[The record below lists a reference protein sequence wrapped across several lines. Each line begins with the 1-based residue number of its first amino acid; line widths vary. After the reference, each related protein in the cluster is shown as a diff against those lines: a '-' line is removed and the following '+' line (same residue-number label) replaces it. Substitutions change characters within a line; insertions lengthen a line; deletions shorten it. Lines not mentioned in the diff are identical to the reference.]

1 MEPITAAEIY
11 GYYMQ
16 NKTSGTQIDVI
27 EAFLLDKLRISFR
40 HSNPEVTAVYKQQL
54 NKLLSSFREL
64 LRKINNVKKTAN
76 LNQIIFIDS
85 HICTFLMQ
93 LAEQSNFENTVYP
106 EDGNR
111 NASDTN
117 EFEEDG
123 DEEKHFYKT
132 FSELL

>member
-54 NKLLSSFREL
+54 NKLLSSFRGL
-64 LRKINNVKKTAN
+64 LRKMKNVKKTAN
-76 LNQIIFIDS
+76 LNQVIFIDS
-85 HICTFLMQ
+85 HTCTFLIQ
-93 LAEQSNFENTVYP
+93 LAEQTNFEDNVYP
-106 EDGNR
+106 EDENR
-111 NASDTN
+111 NASNAN
-117 EFEEDG
+117 EFEED
-123 DEEKHFYKT
+123 EEKEKHFYKK
-132 FSELL
+132 FSELT

>member
-64 LRKINNVKKTAN
+64 LRKIKNAKKTAN
-76 LNQIIFIDS
+76 LNQVIFIDS
-85 HICTFLMQ
+85 HTCTFLIQ
-93 LAEQSNFENTVYP
+93 LAEQSNFEDKVYP
-106 EDGNR
+106 EDENR
-111 NASDTN
+111 NASNAN
-117 EFEEDG
+117 EFEEDEE
-123 DEEKHFYKT
+123 EEKHFYK
-132 FSELL
+132 SLVN